1 MPGQN
6 YEIARCHLNLFPYS
20 IAFMVNFI
28 HKITSTITN
37 YKTILI
43 SKIEILLAS

>member
-6 YEIARCHLNLFPYS
+6 YKISRCHLNLFPYS

-28 HKITSTITN
+28 NKITRQ
-37 YKTILI
+37 
-43 SKIEILLAS
+43 LLMIKQY